1 MSEEKPLAPTR
12 VPAWTRAF
20 VAVFLAAFIVCG
32 VGGIEL
38 WPLTGWRLFSVS
50 RQRLDVGWSAM
61 TVDMR
66 GREAPL
72 PLGRM
77 PISYRGAA
85 LLVGRFARMKDADRE
100 ALCEVLVAGANRVGA
115 RAVSLRIYRVEV
127 DHSIRSGKRPAAP
140 LSMLAYQCGNGR
152 VVSLQT

>member
-1 MSEEKPLAPTR
+1 MSEEQTLTPSR
-12 VPAWTRAF
+12 VPAWTRAL

-32 VGGIEL
+32 LGGIEL

-50 RQRLDVGWSAM
+50 RQPLDIGWSAV
-61 TVDMR
+61 TVDAR
-66 GREAPL
+66 GAETPL

-100 ALCEVLVAGANRVGA
+100 ALCEALVAGANEAGA
-115 RAVSLRIYRVEV
+115 RAVAIRIYRVQV
-127 DHSIRSGKRPAAP
+127 DHSIRSGKRNAP
-140 LSMLAYQCGNGR
+140 GHSTLAYECGNGH
-152 VVSLQT
+152 VSVQT